1 MATRRINRGS
11 LRAGFPYIH
20 AASSI
25 HSALHHDKKK
35 EKKREHAEEGKGKK
49 RRNQARWRRRILM
62 RLELKPSRR
71 AASIKACHSPQQLPI
86 RQLRLGFR
94 ALAYRHL
101 HTRLAPAQ
109 DHATKSRMIGKQIK
123 MH

>member
-1 MATRRINRGS
+1 
-11 LRAGFPYIH
+11 
-20 AASSI
+20 
-25 HSALHHDKKK
+25 
-35 EKKREHAEEGKGKK
+35 
-49 RRNQARWRRRILM
+49 M

-123 MH
+123 PPPNTLTPALTHTASFHLDGEGEDEIMARAPASCF